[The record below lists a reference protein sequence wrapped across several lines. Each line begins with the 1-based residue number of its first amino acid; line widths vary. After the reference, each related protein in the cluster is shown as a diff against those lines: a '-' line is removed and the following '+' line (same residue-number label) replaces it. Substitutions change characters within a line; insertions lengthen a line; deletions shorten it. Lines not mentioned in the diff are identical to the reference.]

1 MLRELYAILFKQ
13 HDAKDAEGAK
23 YSRLGTKGSALF
35 LDYSLSC
42 FRGLVYLCVS
52 VTLTTF
58 ELNQF
63 SRLTIP
69 RVSPL
74 LGISDSRR
82 PRCHITHTPQ
92 HRIGPCYQFTVRV
105 KCSYCYLQC

>member
-13 HDAKDAEGAK
+13 HNAKDAEGAK
-23 YSRLGTKGSALF
+23 YSLLGAKGSALF

-58 ELNQF
+58 ELNQPF
-63 SRLTIP
+63 FNSLA
-69 RVSPL
+69 
-74 LGISDSRR
+74 
-82 PRCHITHTPQ
+82 
-92 HRIGPCYQFTVRV
+92 
-105 KCSYCYLQC
+105 